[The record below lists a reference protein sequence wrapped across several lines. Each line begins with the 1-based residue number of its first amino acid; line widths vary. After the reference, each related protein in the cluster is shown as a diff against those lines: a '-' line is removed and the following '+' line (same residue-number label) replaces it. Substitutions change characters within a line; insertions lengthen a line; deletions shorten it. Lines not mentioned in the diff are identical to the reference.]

1 MGAVGGVLEGRVALV
16 TAGSRGIGRAI
27 VEGFLD
33 AGASVAF
40 TGRSPEKG
48 QRARGELEGR
58 GASQFIQADSR
69 DQQAVE
75 AAVRATVATFGRL
88 DILVNNAG
96 GSDGFALVADL
107 TDEAWSKAM
116 DLNINTAFWATRAA
130 LPHLVSGGQGRVI
143 NISSVDGKLGN
154 KSTIAHYSTGK
165 HALNG
170 FTKVVA
176 AEYGRSGVTSNAI
189 CPGAIET
196 DMMQEAGPGFA
207 AENGITYDEVKSM
220 YASASAIGRLNT
232 VEEVA
237 AMATLLA
244 SPVGG
249 GISGALLNVDGGT
262 VPY

>member
-1 MGAVGGVLEGRVALV
+1 VGGVLEGRVALV

-40 TGRSPEKG
+40 TGRSDDKG
-48 QRARGELEGR
+48 RRALDELAGR
-58 GASQFIQADSR
+58 GRSHFIRADSR
-69 DQQAVE
+69 EQPAVE
-75 AAVRATVATFGRL
+75 GAVRSTVSEFGRL

-107 TDEAWSKAM
+107 TDEAWSNAM

-130 LPHLVSGGQGRVI
+130 LPHLVSSGQGRVI

-154 KSTIAHYSTGK
+154 KPAIAHYSTGK

-176 AEYGRSGVTSNAI
+176 AEYGRDGVTSNAI

-196 DMMQEAGPGFA
+196 DLMQEAGPGFA
-207 AENGITYDEVKSM
+207 AENGTTYEAVKAM
-220 YASASAIGRLNT
+220 YASAAAIGRLNT
-232 VEEVA
+232 VDEVA

-249 GISGALLNVDGGT
+249 GITGALLNVDGGT